1 MIAGAAPGSPSIGL
15 WPWPQEGLVRPRW
28 VRGGAACRGWSPSA
42 RHGLDA
48 QCRVGAV
55 QY

>member
-1 MIAGAAPGSPSIGL
+1 MIARAAPGSPSIGL

-48 QCRVGAV
+48 SGRLAPCSI
-55 QY
+55 